1 MIAAERTRHVPRKRF
16 GQNFL
21 VDRSVV
27 ARILDAIDP
36 KPADEV
42 VEIGPGLGAL
52 TGPLLERL
60 PRLHAIELDRDLA
73 ARLRERYP
81 PERLILHE
89 GDALRFDF
97 ATLPAPLRVVGNL
110 PYNVSTPLLFH
121 LAGFAGRFVDL
132 HFMLQREVVERM
144 VAAPSTPQYG
154 RLSVMLQYRFRMRKL
169 FAVPAGAFRPAPN
182 VESAVVRLLP
192 LARPEGPASDEP
204 LFAETVMRAFS
215 HRRKT
220 LRNALSGLA
229 TESDIRAAG
238 VEPGLRAENLS
249 VADFVALS
257 NYIAGRAPRPPA

>member
-1 MIAAERTRHVPRKRF
+1 MNSPGRTQHVARKRF

-21 VDRSVV
+21 VDRGVI

-36 KPADEV
+36 KPADEM

-60 PRLHAIELDRDLA
+60 KRLHAIELDRDLA

-81 PERLILHE
+81 PDRLVVHE

-121 LAGFAGRFVDL
+121 LAGFSGRFVDL

-144 VAAPSTPQYG
+144 VAAPSTPEYG

-169 FAVPAGAFRPAPN
+169 FAVPAGAFRPAPK

-192 LARPEGPASDEP
+192 LARPEAQASDEP
-204 LFAETVMRAFS
+204 LFAETVTRAFS

-238 VEPGLRAENLS
+238 IEPGLRAENLS

-257 NYIAGRAPRPPA
+257 NRLGGRVAPA